1 MNFTESQLKAINHKD
16 GPCLVLAVPGSGK
29 TTVLLARINNLISHG
44 VSPSEILS
52 MTFSKSQAIDMQNRF
67 IENYDNQSIYFSTI
81 HSFAYG
87 ILKSFHK
94 NNKHLQIIES
104 SNIFNKYNLIKQ
116 IYLHINH
123 KKMNDDQLEEFFRVS
138 SFIKNSLMDYDNYK
152 SIYGK
157 AFFNFEKVY
166 IQYEKFK
173 KEKNLIDFDDML
185 IEALR
190 ILQTNKNAVS
200 YLRNRFKYIQIDEG
214 QDTSLVQLKII
225 SIISSPLNNLFV
237 VADDD
242 QSIYGFRGALSKL
255 LLDFPKIYH
264 NAKVYYMQDNFRSTK
279 NIAEVSNKLIYNN
292 INRYKKSIKVNKLDG
307 DDVKIKIPKNTFSQT
322 QEVLSNSIRDINN
335 GKSVAILYRNNIS
348 LLNFLNNI
356 PKNINYSIKEK
367 KNSFFTHPI
376 IIDIINTINFSKDL
390 NDIILFE
397 NIYYKFNLYLKKEFI
412 EQIKFMSSD
421 KNIIER
427 LMNVEGLN
435 EFFIEKIYDLDIY
448 LEHLSKLNFH
458 DSINYILHTMDYYN
472 YLKELARRNSIS
484 ILAYDRIIDTLLN
497 ITKEIKTVSEFQNLS
512 KKLYS
517 FSNVS
522 NSNSMLTL
530 STIHGAK
537 GLEFDSVYMV
547 DLIQYE
553 FPSSQN
559 SSIEEPEFLEEE
571 RRLFY
576 VGLTRAKE
584 NLSLYYPKSLNYNKT
599 EPSQFLKEI
608 MD

>member
-1 MNFTESQLKAINHKD
+1 
-16 GPCLVLAVPGSGK
+16 
-29 TTVLLARINNLISHG
+29 
-44 VSPSEILS
+44 
-52 MTFSKSQAIDMQNRF
+52 
-67 IENYDNQSIYFSTI
+67 
-81 HSFAYG
+81 
-87 ILKSFHK
+87 
-94 NNKHLQIIES
+94 
-104 SNIFNKYNLIKQ
+104 
-116 IYLHINH
+116 
-123 KKMNDDQLEEFFRVS
+123 MNDDQLEEFFRVS